1 MAIAARRHERF
12 AARMLPAQK
21 ARLQRAA
28 DLSGRS
34 LTDFVIAA
42 AEREAEATIRRHE
55 LIELSARDSRL
66 LAEALLNPPL
76 PNAALRAAWDDY
88 NAVPATLR

>member
-1 MAIAARRHERF
+1 
-12 AARMLPAQK
+12 
-21 ARLQRAA
+21 
-28 DLSGRS
+28 
-34 LTDFVIAA
+34 
-42 AEREAEATIRRHE
+42 
-55 LIELSARDSRL
+55 L